1 MSNNVFGMD
10 IRRFSVLFIAIIIIL
25 AFVASFANIK
35 VPQNT
40 STIQTG
46 SGGGSEGSYSIPGP
60 KYIYNTTIVLSPSL
74 QDLQYVRGSY
84 SNLPAPYYNI
94 SKNAY
99 ILFNFSKPDNNM
111 LNLLLNAMAKNASE
125 IAPGPYGALLSIA
138 DSAYVNI
145 INYKNTSLQPFPVNA
160 NDTENY
166 SKWLLTVKYAKDF
179 AVPES
184 FQPGWS
190 YPPSDQVTI
199 KRKNSFFSQ
208 RLSLLWSLSCS
219 NI

>member
-1 MSNNVFGMD
+1 MGNVCGMD

-25 AFVASFANIK
+25 AFIASFANIK

-40 STIQTG
+40 STIQIG
-46 SGGGSEGSYSIPGP
+46 SGGGSSASYSYAGP
-60 KYIYNTTIVLSPSL
+60 KYIYNKTITLAPSL
-74 QDLQYVRGSY
+74 SDLQYIRGSY

-94 SKNAY
+94 SNAY
-99 ILFNFSKPDNNM
+99 ILFNFSTPRSNM
-111 LNLLLNAMAKNASE
+111 LQLLLNALSRNASI

-138 DSAYVNI
+138 SSAYVKI
-145 INYKNTSLQPFPVNA
+145 LNYTNTTLQPFPLNQ